1 VQLFPTRP
9 AVHVAVASLGAIAV
23 GLAARVPAAVAWG
36 GAMIAGVAFAHVV
49 TRLSVLHLR
58 AAGLEMIWQAS
69 RRVRHVAR
77 GAAFEVTA
85 ELRNR
90 DVAPVHYVAMRAVAS
105 SELEVEADRV
115 SGVIHPG
122 TSQAVR
128 LRVRAPRVG
137 KLCIHGLALE
147 VRGPFGLFEVPLAF
161 ANPIG
166 IHVTPRHFA
175 ALASSAR
182 GGRSRVTAAAGA
194 PDPHPGP
201 GTDLYE
207 LRELVSGDPFKRI
220 AWKASARRGRLMVRE
235 LEREDRDVVWIV
247 LDAPVE
253 LWGGPLGRAPLDE
266 GIDEV
271 AAIAHR
277 HLGRGDRV
285 GLAVVGASSRSWLAP
300 ARGPAQAM
308 RIADLLLTGTSTLD
322 ADRSDDDE
330 AEVARRVLEHL
341 RFLDAGA
348 VAALRLEQLES
359 LEAYADMQRARA
371 PYDVPAPWAP
381 TPREQSLRRY
391 LACSG
396 ISSPPR
402 IGGDRARA
410 LALFIQALER
420 PLSDKPRPSLVYVW
434 SAPPESPVPALAT
447 SVRKLLRRG
456 VSVRWI
462 AAPIERGV
470 EPGPA
475 EVERIVAEAVVRRA
489 RVARERGER
498 LLLAMGVRLARK
510 ERRLPR

>member
-1 VQLFPTRP
+1 MQLFPTRP
-9 AVHVAVASLGAIAV
+9 AVHVAVASLSAIAI
-23 GLAARVPAAVAWG
+23 GLAARLPAGVAWG
-36 GAMIAGVAFAHVV
+36 GAMIAGLACAYAW

-58 AAGLEMIWQAS
+58 AAGLEMIWQTT

-90 DVAPVHYVAMRAVAS
+90 DVVPVPYVALRAVAS
-105 SELEVEADRV
+105 SELEVEPDQTNGTLAP
-115 SGVIHPG
+115 GVAA
-122 TSQAVR
+122 SVR
-128 LRVRAPRVG
+128 LSVRAPRVG
-137 KLCIHGLALE
+137 RLCIHGLALE

-166 IHVTPRHFA
+166 IHVTARPFA

-182 GGRSRVTAAAGA
+182 GGRSRVTASAGA

-201 GTDLYE
+201 GTELYE
-207 LRELVSGDPFKRI
+207 LREHVSGDPFKRI

-247 LDAPVE
+247 LDAAVE
-253 LWGGPLGRAPLDE
+253 LWGGPLGRAPLDY

-271 AAIAHR
+271 AAIANR
-277 HLGRGDRV
+277 HLSRGDRV
-285 GLAVVGASSRSWLAP
+285 GLAVVGSSPRSWLSP
-300 ARGPAQAM
+300 ARGPAQGM
-308 RIADLLLTGTSTLD
+308 RIAELLITGTSTLD
-322 ADRSDDDE
+322 ADRSDYDE
-330 AEVARRVLEHL
+330 AEVARRVLDHL

-359 LEAYADMQRARA
+359 LQAYADMQRTRA
-371 PYDVPAPWAP
+371 PYDAAAPWAP

-402 IGGDRARA
+402 LGSDRARA
-410 LALFIQALER
+410 MALLIQALER
-420 PLSDKPRPSLVYVW
+420 ALIDKPRPSLVYVW
-434 SAPPESPVPALAT
+434 SPPPEGPVPALAT
-447 SVRKLLRRG
+447 SMRKLLRRG
-456 VSVRWI
+456 ISVRWI
-462 AAPIERGV
+462 PAPIDRGV
-470 EPGPA
+470 EPGSS
-475 EVERIVAEAVVRRA
+475 EIGRIAADAVVTRA

-498 LLLAMGVRLARK
+498 VLLSMGVRLARK
-510 ERRLPR
+510 ERRHPA

>member
-1 VQLFPTRP
+1 VQLFPTRST
-9 AVHVAVASLGAIAV
+9 VHVAVAALGAIAV
-23 GLAARVPAAVAWG
+23 GMAARLPAAVAWG
-36 GAMIAGVAFAHVV
+36 GAMIAGLAWSHAM
-49 TRLSVLHLR
+49 TRLSILHLR

-77 GAAFEVTA
+77 GAVFEVTA
-85 ELRNR
+85 ELNNR
-90 DVAPVHYVAMRAVAS
+90 DAAPVRYIALRAVAS
-105 SELEVEADRV
+105 SELDVEADRAE
-115 SGVIHPG
+115 GTLYPG
-122 TSQAVR
+122 ETHTVR
-128 LRVRAPRVG
+128 LSVRAPRVG
-137 KLCIHGLALE
+137 RLCIHGLALE
-147 VRGPFGLFEVPLAF
+147 VRGPLGLFEVPLAF

-166 IHVTPRHFA
+166 IHVTARPFA
-175 ALASSAR
+175 ALSSSAR

-201 GTDLYE
+201 GTELYE
-207 LRELVSGDPFKRI
+207 LRDHVSGDPFKRI

-247 LDAPVE
+247 LDAAVE
-253 LWGGPLGRAPLDE
+253 LWGGPLGRAPLDY

-271 AAIAHR
+271 AAIAQR
-277 HLGRGDRV
+277 HLSRGDRV
-285 GLAVVGASSRSWLAP
+285 GLAVVGASPRSWLSP
-300 ARGPAQAM
+300 ARGPAHGM

-322 ADRSDDDE
+322 ADRSDYDE
-330 AEVARRVLEHL
+330 TEVARRVLDHL

-359 LEAYADMQRARA
+359 LQTYAEMQRARA
-371 PYDVPAPWAP
+371 PYDAPAPWAP

-402 IGGDRARA
+402 LGSDRARA
-410 LALFIQALER
+410 MALLIEALER
-420 PLSDKPRPSLVYVW
+420 ALTDKPRPSLVYVW
-434 SAPPESPVPALAT
+434 SPPPEGQVPVLAA

-456 VSVRWI
+456 IGVRWI
-462 AAPIERGV
+462 PAPIDRGV

-475 EVERIVAEAVVRRA
+475 EMERIAAEAVVTRA

-510 ERRLPR
+510 ERRLPE

>member
-1 VQLFPTRP
+1 VQLFPTRS
-9 AVHVAVASLGAIAV
+9 AVHVAVVGLGVIAV
-23 GLAARVPAAVAWG
+23 GVAARLPAAVAWG
-36 GAMIAGVAFAHVV
+36 GAMIAGLAWAHVV

-58 AAGLEMIWQAS
+58 AAGLEMVWQAS

-77 GAAFEVTA
+77 GSAFDVIA

-90 DVAPVHYVAMRAVAS
+90 DVVPVHFVSMRVVAS
-105 SELEVEADRV
+105 SELEVTTERTF
-115 SGVIHPG
+115 G
-122 TSQAVR
+122 TLPAGRTENVR
-128 LRVRAPRVG
+128 LSVRAPRIG
-137 KLCIHGLALE
+137 RHAIHGLALE

-161 ANPIG
+161 ANPLG
-166 IHVTPRHFA
+166 VHVTSRPFA

-201 GTDLYE
+201 GTELYE

-247 LDAPVE
+247 LDASVE
-253 LWGGPLGRAPLDE
+253 LWGGPIGRAPLDY

-271 AAIAHR
+271 AAIAGR

-285 GLAVVGASSRSWLAP
+285 GLAVVGASPRSWLSP

-322 ADRSDDDE
+322 ADRSDYDE
-330 AEVARRVLEHL
+330 TEVARRVLEHL

-348 VAALRLEQLES
+348 VAALGAEQLES
-359 LEAYADMQRARA
+359 LQAYAEMQRARA

-396 ISSPPR
+396 ITSPPR
-402 IGGDRARA
+402 VGGDRSRA
-410 LALFIQALER
+410 MALLLQALER
-420 PLSDKPRPSLVYVW
+420 PLAERPRPSLVYVW
-434 SAPPESPVPALAT
+434 AAPPEGPLPALDT

-456 VSVRWI
+456 IAVRWI
-462 AAPIERGV
+462 PAPIERGV

-475 EVERIVAEAVVRRA
+475 EVERIAAEAVVTRA
-489 RVARERGER
+489 RIARERGER
-498 LLLAMGVRLARK
+498 LLLSMGVRLARK
-510 ERRLPR
+510 ERRLPQ